1 MSHKN
6 SQVKP
11 PLNERVLAIGIRAD
25 AFTQDT
31 LPPQFSTLEE
41 LAAAL
46 DRGWADLQAAGID
59 GEVCGIGL
67 DVDEAEAELRRKF
80 DGQSFGVALI
90 GGGIRNVP
98 ENTVLFER
106 IVNVLIDLQPGIRLS
121 FNTHP
126 NNALEALQRW
136 LGR

>member
-11 PLNERVLAIGIRAD
+11 PPNKRVLAIGIRAD
-25 AFTQDT
+25 AFTLDD
-31 LPPQFSTLEE
+31 LPPQFSTIEE
-41 LAAAL
+41 LAAQIE
-46 DRGWADLQAAGID
+46 RGWADLQDAGIE
-59 GEVCGIGL
+59 GEMCGIGM
-67 DVDEAEAELRRKF
+67 DVDEAEAEVRRKF
-80 DGQSFGVALI
+80 DGRSFGVALI
-90 GGGIRNVP
+90 GGGIRNIP

-136 LGR
+136 LDR